1 MPLSASNLEEKYY
14 DIYNSYQEIVN
25 TYKSN
30 ILSIGQVMKDKYS
43 DFQNKY
49 SKLFRKIIAN
59 QITNDFLKNMTAIA
73 DNTITDKKRD
83 IFQKANPVLYN
94 EIVQNGILDILNQI
108 KKIRTNITE
117 YIEGYKE
124 DFQKEKEDKKSYFIQ
139 KYRPLLTNKR
149 YKGLFKG
156 WINETMPH
164 DVTLK
169 LLASY
174 GKMQRNELSE
184 QDAATAYSQHIVDEY
199 IKPGLSK

>member
-1 MPLSASNLEEKYY
+1 M
-14 DIYNSYQEIVN
+14 
-25 TYKSN
+25 
-30 ILSIGQVMKDKYS
+30 SIGQVMKDKYS

-59 QITNDFLKNMTAIA
+59 QITTDFLKNITAIA

-83 IFQKANPVLYN
+83 IFQKANPDLYN

-108 KKIRTNITE
+108 KKIRTNIKE

-124 DFQKEKEDKKSYFIQ
+124 DFQKEKEEKKSYFIQ
-139 KYRPLLTNKR
+139 KYRSLLTNKR

-156 WINETMPH
+156 WINETMPR

-174 GKMQRNELSE
+174 DKMQRNELSE

-199 IKPGLSK
+199 IKPELN

>member
-59 QITNDFLKNMTAIA
+59 QITADFLKNMTAIA
-73 DNTITDKKRD
+73 DNTISDKKRD

-108 KKIRTNITE
+108 KKIRANITE

-124 DFQKEKEDKKSYFIQ
+124 DFQKEKEEKKSYFIQ

-149 YKGLFKG
+149 YKGLLKG

>member
-1 MPLSASNLEEKYY
+1 MPLSARNLEEKYY

-30 ILSIGQVMKDKYS
+30 ILSIGQVMKDKYD

-59 QITNDFLKNMTAIA
+59 QITADFLKNMTAIA

-94 EIVQNGILDILNQI
+94 EIIQNGILDILNQI

-124 DFQKEKEDKKSYFIQ
+124 DFQKEKEEKKSYFIQ

-149 YKGLFKG
+149 YKGLLKG

-164 DVTLK
+164 DITLK

>member
-30 ILSIGQVMKDKYS
+30 ILSIGQVMKDKYD

-59 QITNDFLKNMTAIA
+59 QITADFLKNMTAIA

-94 EIVQNGILDILNQI
+94 EIIQNGILDILNQI

-124 DFQKEKEDKKSYFIQ
+124 DFQKEKEEKKSYFIQ

-149 YKGLFKG
+149 YKGLLKG

-164 DVTLK
+164 DITLK

>member
-59 QITNDFLKNMTAIA
+59 QITTDFLKNMTAIA

-94 EIVQNGILDILNQI
+94 ELVQNGILDILNQI

-124 DFQKEKEDKKSYFIQ
+124 DFQKEKEEKKSYFIQ

-149 YKGLFKG
+149 YKGLLKG

>member
-59 QITNDFLKNMTAIA
+59 QITTDFLKNMTAIT

>member
-59 QITNDFLKNMTAIA
+59 QITTDFLKNMTAIA
-73 DNTITDKKRD
+73 DNTISDKKRD

-94 EIVQNGILDILNQI
+94 EIIQNGILDILNQI

>member
-59 QITNDFLKNMTAIA
+59 QITADFLKNMTAIA
-73 DNTITDKKRD
+73 DNTISDKKRD

-94 EIVQNGILDILNQI
+94 EIIQNGILDILNQI
-108 KKIRTNITE
+108 KKIRANITE

-124 DFQKEKEDKKSYFIQ
+124 DFQKEKEEKKSHFIQ

-149 YKGLFKG
+149 YKSLFKG

-164 DVTLK
+164 DVTLT

>member
-25 TYKSN
+25 SYKSN
-30 ILSIGQVMKDKYS
+30 ILSIGQVMKDKYN

-59 QITNDFLKNMTAIA
+59 QITNDFLKNITAIA

-83 IFQKANPVLYN
+83 VFQKANPDLYN
-94 EIVQNGILDILNQI
+94 EIIQNGILDILNQI
-108 KKIRTNITE
+108 KKIRTNIKE

-124 DFQKEKEDKKSYFIQ
+124 DFQKEKEEKKSYFIQ
-139 KYRPLLTNKR
+139 KYRNLLTNKR

-174 GKMQRNELSE
+174 DKMQRNELSE
-184 QDAATAYSQHIVDEY
+184 QDAATAYSQHIVDGY
-199 IKPGLSK
+199 IKPELSK

>member
-14 DIYNSYQEIVN
+14 DIYNSYREIVN
-25 TYKSN
+25 LYKSN

-59 QITNDFLKNMTAIA
+59 QITTDFLKNITAIA

-83 IFQKANPVLYN
+83 IFQKANPDLYN

-108 KKIRTNITE
+108 KKIRTNIKE

-124 DFQKEKEDKKSYFIQ
+124 DFQKEKEEKKSYFIQ
-139 KYRPLLTNKR
+139 KYRSLLTNKR

-156 WINETMPH
+156 WINETMPR

-174 GKMQRNELSE
+174 DKMQRNELSE

-199 IKPGLSK
+199 IKPELN

>member
-30 ILSIGQVMKDKYS
+30 ILSIGQVMKDKYD

-59 QITNDFLKNMTAIA
+59 QITTDFLKNMTAIA

-124 DFQKEKEDKKSYFIQ
+124 DFQKEKEEKKTYFIQ

-149 YKGLFKG
+149 YKGLLKG

-164 DVTLK
+164 DITLK

>member
-1 MPLSASNLEEKYY
+1 MPLSANNLEEKYY

-59 QITNDFLKNMTAIA
+59 QITTDFLKNMTAIA

-83 IFQKANPVLYN
+83 IFQKANPDLYN
-94 EIVQNGILDILNQI
+94 EIVQNGVLNILNKI

-124 DFQKEKEDKKSYFIQ
+124 DFQKEKEEKKSYFIQ

-149 YKGLFKG
+149 YKGLLKG

-164 DVTLK
+164 DITLK

>member
-30 ILSIGQVMKDKYS
+30 ILSIGQVMKDKYD

-59 QITNDFLKNMTAIA
+59 QITTDFLKNMTAIA

-94 EIVQNGILDILNQI
+94 EIIQNGILNILNQI

-124 DFQKEKEDKKSYFIQ
+124 DFQKEKEEKKSYFIQ

-149 YKGLFKG
+149 YKGLLKG

-164 DVTLK
+164 DITLK

>member
-149 YKGLFKG
+149 YKGLLKG

>member
-14 DIYNSYQEIVN
+14 DIYNSYKEIVN

-30 ILSIGQVMKDKYS
+30 ILSIGQVMKDKYD

-59 QITNDFLKNMTAIA
+59 QITTDFLKNMTAIA
-73 DNTITDKKRD
+73 DNTISDKKRD

-94 EIVQNGILDILNQI
+94 EIVQNGILEILNQI

-124 DFQKEKEDKKSYFIQ
+124 DFQKEKEEKKTYFIQ

-149 YKGLFKG
+149 YKGLLKG

-164 DVTLK
+164 DITLK

>member
-59 QITNDFLKNMTAIA
+59 QITTDFLKNMTAIA

-124 DFQKEKEDKKSYFIQ
+124 DFQKEKEEKKTYLIQ
-139 KYRPLLTNKR
+139 KYRPLLTNTR
-149 YKGLFKG
+149 YKGLLKG

-164 DVTLK
+164 DITIK
-169 LLASY
+169 LLSSY

>member
-59 QITNDFLKNMTAIA
+59 QITTDFLKNMTAIA

-83 IFQKANPVLYN
+83 IFQKANPDLYN

-124 DFQKEKEDKKSYFIQ
+124 DFQKEKEEKKSYFIQ
-139 KYRPLLTNKR
+139 KYRPLLTNTR
-149 YKGLFKG
+149 YKGLLKG

-164 DVTLK
+164 DITLK

>member
-1 MPLSASNLEEKYY
+1 MPLSAENLQEKYY

-30 ILSIGQVMKDKYS
+30 ILSIGQVMKDKYI

-49 SKLFRKIIAN
+49 PKLFRKIVAN
-59 QITNDFLKNMTAIA
+59 QITNDFLKNMMGIV

-83 IFQKANPVLYN
+83 IFQTANPDLYK
-94 EIVQNGILDILNQI
+94 ELIENGILDVLNQI

-117 YIEGYKE
+117 YIAGYKK
-124 DFQKEKEDKKSYFIQ
+124 DFQNSKEEKKSYFIQ
-139 KYRPLLTNKR
+139 KYRNLLTNNR

-169 LLASY
+169 LLSSY
-174 GKMQRNELSE
+174 SKMQRNELSE

>member
-1 MPLSASNLEEKYY
+1 
-14 DIYNSYQEIVN
+14 
-25 TYKSN
+25 
-30 ILSIGQVMKDKYS
+30 LSIGQVMKDKYN

-59 QITNDFLKNMTAIA
+59 QITTDFLKNITAIA

-83 IFQKANPVLYN
+83 IFQKANPDLYN

-108 KKIRTNITE
+108 KKIRTNIKE

-124 DFQKEKEDKKSYFIQ
+124 DFQKEKEEKKSYFIQ
-139 KYRPLLTNKR
+139 KYRNLLTNKR

-174 GKMQRNELSE
+174 DKMQRNELSE
-184 QDAATAYSQHIVDEY
+184 QDAATAYSQHIVDGY
-199 IKPGLSK
+199 IKPELSK

>member
-1 MPLSASNLEEKYY
+1 MPLSANNLEEKYY

-59 QITNDFLKNMTAIA
+59 QITTDFLKNMTAIA
-73 DNTITDKKRD
+73 DNTISDKKRD
-83 IFQKANPVLYN
+83 IFQKANPDLYN

-124 DFQKEKEDKKSYFIQ
+124 DFQKEKEEKKSYFIQ
-139 KYRPLLTNKR
+139 KYRPLLTNNR
-149 YKGLFKG
+149 YKGLLKG

-164 DVTLK
+164 DITIK
-169 LLASY
+169 LLSSY

>member
-59 QITNDFLKNMTAIA
+59 QITTDFLKNMTAIA

-94 EIVQNGILDILNQI
+94 EIIQNGILNILNQI

-124 DFQKEKEDKKSYFIQ
+124 DFQKEKEEKKSYFIQ

-149 YKGLFKG
+149 YKGLLKG

-164 DVTLK
+164 DITIK
-169 LLASY
+169 LLSSY

>member
-30 ILSIGQVMKDKYS
+30 ILSIGQVMKDKYD

-59 QITNDFLKNMTAIA
+59 QITTDFLKNMTAIA

-94 EIVQNGILDILNQI
+94 EIIQNGILDILNQI

-124 DFQKEKEDKKSYFIQ
+124 DFQKEKEEKKSYFIQ

-149 YKGLFKG
+149 YKGLLKG

-164 DVTLK
+164 DITLK

>member
-59 QITNDFLKNMTAIA
+59 QITTDFLKNMTAIA
-73 DNTITDKKRD
+73 DNTISDKKRD
-83 IFQKANPVLYN
+83 IFQKANPDLYN
-94 EIVQNGILDILNQI
+94 EIVQNGILNILNQI

-124 DFQKEKEDKKSYFIQ
+124 DFQKEKEEKKSYFIQ

-149 YKGLFKG
+149 YKGLLKG

>member
-59 QITNDFLKNMTAIA
+59 QITTDFLKNMTAIA

-94 EIVQNGILDILNQI
+94 EIIQNGILNILNQI

-124 DFQKEKEDKKSYFIQ
+124 DFQKEKEEKKSYFIQ

-149 YKGLFKG
+149 YKGLLKG

-164 DVTLK
+164 DITLK

>member
-1 MPLSASNLEEKYY
+1 MPLSVSNLEEKYY

-59 QITNDFLKNMTAIA
+59 QITTDFLKNMTAIA

-108 KKIRTNITE
+108 KKIRSNITE

-124 DFQKEKEDKKSYFIQ
+124 DFQKEKEEKKSYFIQ

-149 YKGLFKG
+149 YKGLLKG

-164 DVTLK
+164 DITIK
-169 LLASY
+169 LLSSY